1 MGGTSRGWPTG
12 TTDERARGELEEDEE
27 EERLLARSGMSEYY
41 GSEGFDH
48 PPSGVYSYGGGFFG
62 DVGAARGVS
71 AFALLRDL
79 EQIRCWARPRRSFSP
94 L

>member
-1 MGGTSRGWPTG
+1 
-12 TTDERARGELEEDEE
+12 
-27 EERLLARSGMSEYY
+27 MSEYY